1 MAIELPGGSLVGAGG
16 KFRLLDALPGQLPA
30 LRQGVPVSI
39 RTLWLSLLLMVAAI
53 QLAGLGYVLIDTY
66 RINPALRALGF
77 EFNFDE
83 AGLPALTVLRSDIAA
98 AGVGEGDRIV
108 AVAGRRLPPSASTFT
123 VGRAI
128 LAAPGTVVALV
139 VRKKDGREIE
149 VRASRS
155 SHAHLARA
163 PNPIPVDVRICVRL
177 FFTLLCSAS
186 LLGSSCLLLYRRPRD
201 PEALLLGL
209 GFLTIAACV
218 DPPLLMW
225 MSLGVGWVIDVLTGI
240 WWAMLVVAIAAFP
253 NGQFTPPWL
262 RWSMIVA
269 PVLGVVLMNDRLDQA
284 LALSLGLGVPLLLI
298 AAQIIRY
305 RRLEPGL
312 ERQQIK
318 WAALG
323 FATAFALVGAALI
336 MSLAPYDHWS
346 TWAGS
351 MWLIGTVC
359 LFNLGFAVMP
369 LGLLIALIRYRL
381 WNVDQ
386 VLSNSVAYTVVAG
399 AIVLL
404 WSLLSDVAKQVV
416 ASLLGPENATL
427 GLAVGAVV
435 ATSVFVPTQR
445 VVLKWSKQRFDRSSI
460 ELEELPARLGLWAH
474 RCNRSEIAARTLDI
488 VMGALHA
495 SGGALLAR
503 TPTGHALLA
512 KRGARVDELVPS
524 SLSYSSDTVRHIGGH
539 VLHLADEEGLAGWM
553 ILLPRD
559 DDSPFPR
566 SQLKSLSA
574 AAASIANAL
583 RSAEPE
589 ALPEAA
595 PRHMLDELRERL
607 EKLERSRPKT
617 V

>member
-1 MAIELPGGSLVGAGG
+1 MGAGR
-16 KFRLLDALPGQLPA
+16 KYRLLDALPAQLPA
-30 LRQGVPVSI
+30 LRRGVPVSI
-39 RTLWLSLLLMVAAI
+39 RTLWLALLLLVAAI
-53 QLAGLGYVLIDTY
+53 QLAGLGYVLVDTY
-66 RINPALRALGF
+66 RINPALRAVGF
-77 EFNFDE
+77 EFVFDE
-83 AGLPALTVLRSDIAA
+83 AGLPALTALRSDIVA
-98 AGVGEGDRIV
+98 AGAREGDRIV
-108 AVAGRRLPPSASTFT
+108 SVAGKRLAPSASTFT
-123 VGRAI
+123 TGRAI
-128 LAAPGTVVALV
+128 LAAPGTMIPLV
-139 VRKKDGREIE
+139 LRKPDGREIE
-149 VRASRS
+149 IRASRA
-155 SHAHLARA
+155 SHAPLAR
-163 PNPIPVDVRICVRL
+163 PGNPIPVDVRIGVRL

-225 MSLGVGWVIDVLTGI
+225 MSIGVGWVIDVLTGI

-269 PVLGVVLMNDRLDQA
+269 PVLGVILMNDRLDQA

-298 AAQIIRY
+298 AAQVIRY

-323 FATAFALVGAALI
+323 FAIAFLLVGAALI
-336 MSLAPYDHWS
+336 MSLAPYDRWPI
-346 TWAGS
+346 WVRG
-351 MWLIGTVC
+351 MWLISTVC
-359 LFNLGFAVMP
+359 LFNLGFAIMP

-386 VLSNSVAYTVVAG
+386 LLSSSIGYTILAG

-416 ASLLGPENATL
+416 ASLLGPENAIL
-427 GLAVGAVV
+427 GLAVGAIV

-445 VVLKWSKQRFDRSSI
+445 MVLTWSKQRFDRSSV
-460 ELEELPARLGLWAH
+460 ELEQLPARLALWAH
-474 RCNRSEIAARTLDI
+474 RCNRSEMAARTLDI

-495 SGGALLAR
+495 SGGAVLAR
-503 TPTGHALLA
+503 TPTGDALLA
-512 KRGARVDELVPS
+512 KRGARADESCP
-524 SLSYSSDTVRHIGGH
+524 SLSFSSESVRQVGGH
-539 VLHLADEEGLAGWM
+539 VLHLEDEEGLAGWM
-553 ILLPRD
+553 ILMPHD

-566 SQLKSLSA
+566 SQLRSLSA
-574 AAASIANAL
+574 AAAAIANAL
-583 RSAEPE
+583 RSAEPD
-589 ALPEAA
+589 PSQEAA
-595 PRHMLDELRERL
+595 PRHLVDELRARL
-607 EKLERSRPKT
+607 EQLEHGKASS